1 MSNSFIPRAFQPQPA
16 PQPETPK
23 IETSTQ
29 PDKVGS
35 VLLRASQY
43 LVVALA
49 FLLPIV
55 FVPGVPVALGFSKS
69 IVAFFCSLIIVML
82 LFLASLRFKSL
93 QTVVPLPLLLFV
105 GVVISAF
112 VSALLSGDV
121 LDALRGSSMGPQ
133 TAGFMGILLLVMVV
147 PLVLQRSKLMF
158 LYALGA
164 FGTGVGLV
172 FLYNIVR
179 FIFGP
184 ILPVGLFNEVTIS
197 PLGGL
202 NDLAVIAA
210 VTIVVSFIT
219 LLQLSLKLWMQ
230 AIIVSLSVASLF
242 VLMVAN
248 FFSLWIVIGFF
259 SLLFLVYV
267 LSRDTLFGSE
277 TEVKK
282 DSTVTLIVISL
293 LTSIICGFFVVA
305 GDFAGAKVSQVTG
318 INYIEVRPALG
329 ATLDV
334 MKATYQ
340 EDILLGAGPNRFGD
354 AWRQH
359 KDRSINETQF
369 WNVDFNAGYGLVPT
383 WFVTFGL
390 LGGILVIAFHLS
402 YLYLAYRTL
411 LKSKL
416 QDSFWFYTATVS
428 FATSIVLWGIMYV
441 YVPGSAVLLITAFF
455 TGLSFVSFQAL
466 LPASSLMLPLS
477 GNRRQG
483 LFMMALTVVSIVVS
497 LSVMFSVTKQY
508 AAEATFV
515 KALQNAESPEE
526 FEASVQ
532 QAYQMYPEKS
542 FLTALNQL
550 KINQL
555 QSLLTVAEPT
565 EEDQN
570 RFSQLAQQS
579 IALAQEVIAIDSTS
593 PQPYGALADIYNIL
607 DSAGLEGAR
616 ERTYANLDLAQERDQ
631 LSPVYDYSR
640 AFIAASNGDFETAR
654 GRIADALALKN
665 NYTDALFLLS
675 QIAIEEGN
683 VEAAI
688 TATQQVVTFEP
699 NNPTRYYQLGI
710 LLAANNQLDD
720 AITSYEIALQLDP
733 EYANARYML
742 GLAYVASGNSDQALT
757 EFRTLVET
765 NPDNETLRSI
775 ISEIESTGGLANL
788 NLGLQSPV
796 EESQTT
802 TNTEDGVVTSSS
814 PDTDLISTVNTEPN
828 DDNDDG
834 AANESST
841 QAAE

>member
-1 MSNSFIPRAFQPQPA
+1 
-16 PQPETPK
+16 
-23 IETSTQ
+23 
-29 PDKVGS
+29 
-35 VLLRASQY
+35 
-43 LVVALA
+43 
-49 FLLPIV
+49 
-55 FVPGVPVALGFSKS
+55 
-69 IVAFFCSLIIVML
+69 
-82 LFLASLRFKSL
+82 
-93 QTVVPLPLLLFV
+93 
-105 GVVISAF
+105 
-112 VSALLSGDV
+112 
-121 LDALRGSSMGPQ
+121 
-133 TAGFMGILLLVMVV
+133 
-147 PLVLQRSKLMF
+147 
-158 LYALGA
+158 
-164 FGTGVGLV
+164 
-172 FLYNIVR
+172 
-179 FIFGP
+179 
-184 ILPVGLFNEVTIS
+184 
-197 PLGGL
+197 
-202 NDLAVIAA
+202 
-210 VTIVVSFIT
+210 
-219 LLQLSLKLWMQ
+219 
-230 AIIVSLSVASLF
+230 
-242 VLMVAN
+242 
-248 FFSLWIVIGFF
+248 
-259 SLLFLVYV
+259 
-267 LSRDTLFGSE
+267 
-277 TEVKK
+277 
-282 DSTVTLIVISL
+282 
-293 LTSIICGFFVVA
+293 
-305 GDFAGAKVSQVTG
+305 
-318 INYIEVRPALG
+318 
-329 ATLDV
+329 
-334 MKATYQ
+334 
-340 EDILLGAGPNRFGD
+340 
-354 AWRQH
+354 
-359 KDRSINETQF
+359 
-369 WNVDFNAGYGLVPT
+369 NVDFNAGYGLVPT

-654 GRIADALALKN
+654 GRIADALALK
-665 NYTDALFLLS
+665 
-675 QIAIEEGN
+675 
-683 VEAAI
+683 
-688 TATQQVVTFEP
+688 
-699 NNPTRYYQLGI
+699 
-710 LLAANNQLDD
+710 
-720 AITSYEIALQLDP
+720 
-733 EYANARYML
+733 
-742 GLAYVASGNSDQALT
+742 
-757 EFRTLVET
+757 
-765 NPDNETLRSI
+765 
-775 ISEIESTGGLANL
+775 
-788 NLGLQSPV
+788 
-796 EESQTT
+796 
-802 TNTEDGVVTSSS
+802 
-814 PDTDLISTVNTEPN
+814 
-828 DDNDDG
+828 
-834 AANESST
+834 
-841 QAAE
+841 